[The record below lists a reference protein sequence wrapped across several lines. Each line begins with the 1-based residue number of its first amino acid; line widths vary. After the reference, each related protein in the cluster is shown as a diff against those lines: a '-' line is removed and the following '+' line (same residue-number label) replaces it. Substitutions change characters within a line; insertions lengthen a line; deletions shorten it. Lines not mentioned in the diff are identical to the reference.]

1 MKNTILFF
9 LILFSVQAKS
19 QYSRNII
26 ELTNKQG
33 TTFSLS
39 NPSAFLSEES
49 ISRKKRYNIPIDS
62 ADLPV
67 NSSYI
72 DSIKKAGNVEIL
84 NVSKWLNQVLIKTTD
99 QNALNKISKFS
110 FVKKRYPIAKRNI
123 VITDKSALGIITQS
137 EKSIQETAEYSNS
150 PLKYGSSGPQIML
163 HEGEYMHEKGLQGQG
178 IKIAVF
184 DAGFFK
190 YQNLSAFDSL
200 RQKQRIKGTWDFVDR
215 NTAVNEDDIHG
226 MWCLSILAAN
236 LPGTYVGTAPQSN
249 YYLFRTEDASSE
261 YPIEEQNWTAAAEKA
276 DSLGVDIITSSLGY
290 SEFDDASFNHTYGDM
305 NGLNTTVSKA
315 AAIAVKK
322 GMIVTNSAGNEGIK
336 KWKYIIAPADVKD
349 VLTVGAINIGK
360 AVAPFSSYGPA
371 ADGRVKPDVTSVGW
385 NTFLIN
391 SNGGVSQGNGTSF
404 SNPNIAGLV
413 ACLWQAFPEFTNIEI
428 INAVRQSADHF
439 SKPDDRTGYGIPNF
453 RIAYT
458 ALEKERQLRKVKEI
472 LKTDMI
478 KVFPN
483 PISDR
488 INVAFKN
495 DNSTKIDFSVFSMDG
510 KLIRSYRYDLNQNEF
525 HLFNL
530 EQLES
535 IPPGQYILTYNTG
548 IQKGSIR
555 ILK

>member
-1 MKNTILFF
+1 MKNKILFF
-9 LILFSVQAKS
+9 LIFISVQAKS
-19 QYSRNII
+19 QYSRYII

-33 TTFSLS
+33 TTFSLA

-49 ISRKKRYNIPIDS
+49 IARKKRYNISIDS
-62 ADLPV
+62 IDLPV
-67 NSSYI
+67 NSSYL
-72 DSIKKAGNVEIL
+72 DSIKKSGNVEIL

-110 FVKKRYPIAKRNI
+110 FVKKKYPIAKRSNEI
-123 VITDKSALGIITQS
+123 IDKSSLGHINNS
-137 EKSIQETAEYSNS
+137 ETSLLETFEYSKS
-150 PLKYGSSGPQIML
+150 PINYGSTGPQIML

-190 YQNLSAFDSL
+190 YQNLTVFDSL
-200 RQKQRIKGTWDFVDR
+200 RQKQRINGTWDFVER
-215 NTAVNEDDIHG
+215 NSSVNEDDIHG
-226 MWCLSILAAN
+226 MWCLSILAGN
-236 LPGTYVGTAPQSN
+236 LPGTYVGSAPQSN
-249 YYLFRTEDASSE
+249 YYLFRTEDAFSE
-261 YPIEEQNWTAAAEKA
+261 YPVEEQNWAAAAEKA

-290 SEFDDASFNHTYGDM
+290 SEFDDASFNHTYADM

-315 AAIAVKK
+315 AAIAIKK
-322 GMIVTNSAGNEGIK
+322 GMIVTNSAGNEGNK

-349 VLTVGAINIGK
+349 VLTVGAINISK
-360 AVAPFSSYGPA
+360 EVAPFSSYGPA
-371 ADGRVKPDVTSVGW
+371 ANGRVKPDVTSVGW

-391 SNGGVSQGNGTSF
+391 SNGAVSQGNGTSF

-413 ACLWQAFPEFTNIEI
+413 ACLWQAYPEFTNIEI

-458 ALEKERQLRKVKEI
+458 VLDKERQLRKVKEI
-472 LKTDMI
+472 LKADDI

-495 DNSTKIDFSVFSMDG
+495 DNSTKIDFALFSMDG
-510 KLIRSYRYDLNQNEF
+510 KLIKSYHFDLNQNEF

-535 IPPGQYILTYNTG
+535 LPSGQYILTYNNG
-548 IQKGSIR
+548 LKKGSIR

>member
-1 MKNTILFF
+1 MKKTILFF
-9 LILFSVQAKS
+9 LIFISVQAKS
-19 QYSRNII
+19 QYSRYII

-33 TTFSLS
+33 STFSLS

-49 ISRKKRYNIPIDS
+49 IARKKRYNIAIDS

-67 NSSYI
+67 NSFYI

-84 NVSKWLNQVLIKTTD
+84 NVSKWLNQVLIKTSD

-110 FVKKRYPIAKRNI
+110 FVKKRYPIAKRSLE
-123 VITDKSALGIITQS
+123 VIDKSALGKLTQTGIS
-137 EKSIQETAEYSNS
+137 NNGTADNNKSS
-150 PLKYGSSGPQIML
+150 LKYGSSGPQIML
-163 HEGEYMHEKGLQGQG
+163 HEGEFMHEKGLQGQG

-184 DAGFFK
+184 DAGFFR
-190 YQNLSAFDSL
+190 YQNLAAFDSL

-215 NTAVNEDDIHG
+215 NSSVNEDDIHG

-236 LPGTYVGTAPQSN
+236 IPGTYVGTAPQSN
-249 YYLFRTEDASSE
+249 YYLFRTEDTFSE
-261 YPIEEQNWTAAAEKA
+261 YPVEEQNWVAAAEKA

-290 SEFDDASFNHTYGDM
+290 SEFDDAGFNYTYADM
-305 NGLNTTVSKA
+305 NGLKTIVSRA
-315 AAIAVKK
+315 AAIAIKK
-322 GMIVTNSAGNEGIK
+322 GMIVTNSAGNEGGK

-349 VLTVGAINIGK
+349 VLTVGAINISK
-360 AVAPFSSYGPA
+360 TVAPFSSYGPA

-391 SNGGVSQGNGTSF
+391 GNGGVSQGNGTSF

-428 INAVRQSADHF
+428 LNAVRQSTDHY

-453 RIAYT
+453 RMAYT
-458 ALEKERQLRKVKEI
+458 ALDKERQLRKVKEI
-472 LKTDMI
+472 LKADDI

-495 DNSTKIDFSVFSMDG
+495 DNGTKIDFSLFSMDG
-510 KLIRSYRYDLNQNEF
+510 KFIKSFHFDINQNEF

-530 EQLES
+530 EQLDG
-535 IPPGQYILTYNTG
+535 IPPGQYILTYNNG
-548 IQKGSIR
+548 IKKGSIR